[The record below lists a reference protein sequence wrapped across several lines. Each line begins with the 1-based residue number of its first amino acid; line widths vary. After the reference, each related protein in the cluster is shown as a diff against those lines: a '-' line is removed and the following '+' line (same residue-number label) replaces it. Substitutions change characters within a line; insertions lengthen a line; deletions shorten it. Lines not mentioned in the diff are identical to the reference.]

1 MPKPIPIEIRAK
13 VIADRATGASTS
25 EIARRYGVSKAF
37 VCRAWADSGQELAVI
52 TQPNLGVS
60 NGNARTRDRVA
71 LAEQIYD
78 TIEEFLSALRLQLRA
93 ASDPEWLKGQTA
105 GDIALLM
112 GSESDRAIRLLSGLR
127 PVEQPEPV
135 HEEPDEAAG

>member
-37 VCRAWADSGQELAVI
+37 VSRAWLESGSDLAVLDK
-52 TQPNLGVS
+52 PNLGVA

-78 TIEEFLSALRLQLRA
+78 TIEEFLSALRFQLRA
-93 ASDPEWLKGQTA
+93 TSDPEWLKSQTA
-105 GDIALLM
+105 GDIALLL

-127 PVEQPEPV
+127 PTEQPEPV
-135 HEEPDEAAG
+135 HEEPDEATG